1 MQDPNYEVPNLRY
14 ALEFRSSMTNQ
25 WRVVAKVD
33 NVRLDRQL
41 IRVLT
46 GLVPVGAKEV
56 RIVDL
61 WRVPRAIWSESNSRT
76 VAAKLYN
83 CLLYTSPS
91 PRDRQKS
98 RMPSSA

>member
-14 ALEFRSSMTNQ
+14 AIDFRTPITKE
-25 WRVVAKVD
+25 WRTVAKVD

-83 CLLYTSPS
+83 RFHQTAPDSEGEG
-91 PRDRQKS
+91 
-98 RMPSSA
+98 A